1 MFRFIVPALAALG
14 LATIVGFTPIDAQA
28 YTILGSVE
36 CPDVVREDEDESF
49 RLANQFWV
57 LGYITARNFEV
68 DVDVGSGVDDD
79 VIYGMMLAF
88 CKKNPSNDMN
98 DAANR
103 VYEIL
108 SNL

>member
-1 MFRFIVPALAALG
+1 MFRFIAPAFAALG
-14 LATIVGFTPIDAQA
+14 IATIVGFTPIETQA
-28 YTILGSVE
+28 YTILGSVD

-57 LGYITARNFEV
+57 LGYITARNFGA
-68 DVDVGSGVDDD
+68 DADVGTGVEDD

-88 CKKNPSNDMN
+88 CKKNPNNDMD